1 MRSKNRLP
9 EDCALHHSLQQ
20 QLSDC
25 AAYDRFAFKKKMPKK
40 GGIVRRGWQ
49 VACVCLLG
57 IFIPALITSLG
68 YSLTDALG
76 PGPGFFP
83 FWLSLIGIALTSGM
97 LVQLV
102 GGRIFADAAV
112 EILPDRQVALQG
124 GAVLVALT
132 VAAALL
138 EPLGFR
144 LTMLPFIAGLLLA
157 LGARSLLAIALTAG
171 AGSFGV
177 FHVFYYWLKVPLPIG
192 VFGI

>member
-1 MRSKNRLP
+1 
-9 EDCALHHSLQQ
+9 
-20 QLSDC
+20 
-25 AAYDRFAFKKKMPKK
+25 
-40 GGIVRRGWQ
+40 
-49 VACVCLLG
+49 LG

-83 FWLSLIGIALTSGM
+83 FWLSLIGIALTGAM
-97 LVQLV
+97 LVQLAR
-102 GGRIFADAAV
+102 GRIFADAAV
-112 EILPDRQVALQG
+112 KILPDRQAAIQA

-132 VAAALL
+132 VAAVLL

-157 LGARSLLAIALTAG
+157 LGARSLLPIALTAV

-192 VFGI
+192 ALGI

>member
-1 MRSKNRLP
+1 M
-9 EDCALHHSLQQ
+9 H
-20 QLSDC
+20 
-25 AAYDRFAFKKKMPKK
+25 
-40 GGIVRRGWQ
+40 RGWQ

-57 IFIPALITSLG
+57 VFVPALITSLG

-83 FWLSLIGIALTSGM
+83 FWLSVVGIALTAGM
-97 LVQLV
+97 LVQLARGSIV
-102 GGRIFADAAV
+102 SDDAVAL
-112 EILPDRQVALQG
+112 LPSRQVALQA

-157 LGARSLLAIALTAG
+157 LGARSLLAIALTAV

-192 VFGI
+192 MLGI

>member
-1 MRSKNRLP
+1 
-9 EDCALHHSLQQ
+9 
-20 QLSDC
+20 
-25 AAYDRFAFKKKMPKK
+25 
-40 GGIVRRGWQ
+40 
-49 VACVCLLG
+49 LG

-83 FWLSLIGIALTSGM
+83 FWLSLIGIALTGAM
-97 LVQLV
+97 LVQLAR
-102 GGRIFADAAV
+102 GRVFADAAV
-112 EILPDRQVALQG
+112 EILPDRQAALQA

-132 VAAALL
+132 VAGVLL

-144 LTMLPFIAGLLLA
+144 LTMLPFIAGLLVV
-157 LGARSLLAIALTAG
+157 LGARSLIAIALTAI

-192 VFGI
+192 ALGI

>member
-1 MRSKNRLP
+1 M
-9 EDCALHHSLQQ
+9 
-20 QLSDC
+20 
-25 AAYDRFAFKKKMPKK
+25 
-40 GGIVRRGWQ
+40 RRGWQ
-49 VACVCLLG
+49 VACICLLG
-57 IFIPALITSLG
+57 IFVPALITSLG

-83 FWLSLIGIALTSGM
+83 FWLSLIGIALTGAM
-97 LVQLV
+97 LVQLAR
-102 GGRIFADAAV
+102 GSIFADAAV
-112 EILPDRQVALQG
+112 EILPDRQAALQA

-144 LTMLPFIAGLLLA
+144 LTMLPFIAGLLLV
-157 LGARSLLAIALTAG
+157 LGARSLLAIALTAV

-192 VFGI
+192 ALGI

>member
-1 MRSKNRLP
+1 V
-9 EDCALHHSLQQ
+9 H
-20 QLSDC
+20 
-25 AAYDRFAFKKKMPKK
+25 
-40 GGIVRRGWQ
+40 RGWQ

-57 IFIPALITSLG
+57 VFVSALVTSLG

-83 FWLSLIGIALTSGM
+83 FWLSAVGIALTGGM
-97 LVQLV
+97 LVQLARGSIV
-102 GGRIFADAAV
+102 SDDAVAL
-112 EILPDRQVALQG
+112 LPSRQVALQG

-144 LTMLPFIAGLLLA
+144 LTTLPFIAGLLLA
-157 LGARSLLAIALTAG
+157 LGARSLLAIALTAV

-192 VFGI
+192 VLGI

>member
-1 MRSKNRLP
+1 M
-9 EDCALHHSLQQ
+9 
-20 QLSDC
+20 
-25 AAYDRFAFKKKMPKK
+25 
-40 GGIVRRGWQ
+40 RRGWQ

-83 FWLSLIGIALTSGM
+83 FWLSLIGIALTGAM
-97 LVQLV
+97 LVQLAR
-102 GGRIFADAAV
+102 GRVFADATAGV
-112 EILPDRQVALQG
+112 LPDRQVAFQAG
-124 GAVLVALT
+124 GVLVALT

-144 LTMLPFIAGLLLA
+144 LTMLPFIAGLLLM
-157 LGARSLLAIALTAG
+157 LGARSLIAIALTAV

-177 FHVFYYWLKVPLPIG
+177 FHVFYYWLKVPLQIG
-192 VFGI
+192 ALGI